1 MDSEAEG
8 ETPPGGR
15 PPAEPDVFRAQF
27 PVLDRLAYLNAGTEG
42 PVPRAAAD
50 AASARISSELSAGR
64 CGRPYFEE
72 LMALAA
78 DLRARYAAALGCDF
92 TSVALTGSTT
102 DGVNTVIA
110 GLDLRPGDEVLTT
123 DEEHPGLLAPLARAR
138 IRHGI
143 TVRVVPWEE
152 LAAAASSST
161 RLIAC
166 SHVSW
171 VSGRVMDV
179 PALAASG
186 APVLLDGAQGLGA
199 IPVNVGA
206 LGCAFYAAS
215 GQKWLCGPE
224 GSGCLFVARDH
235 VEDLLIPWP
244 SYGSVARGSD
254 PLELVPGEGATRFDH
269 GFPPGVRSAWALAA
283 LKVLE
288 TPGWEWVHDRGAE
301 LAAALAAGLEA
312 RGLEV
317 APRGR
322 STLVSW
328 RVEDPEAEVERLA
341 RSGVFVRSIP
351 GRGLVR
357 ASVGAWSSVQDVE
370 AVTHH
375 AVV

>member
-1 MDSEAEG
+1 MSGQPEVSA
-8 ETPPGGR
+8 PG
-15 PPAEPDVFRAQF
+15 PATDPDVFRAQF
-27 PVLDRLAYLNAGTEG
+27 PVLDELVYLNAGTEG
-42 PVPRAAAD
+42 PVPRAAAET
-50 AASARISSELSAGR
+50 ATARIERELTGGR

-72 LMALAA
+72 LMGLAS
-78 DLRARYAAALGCDF
+78 DLRARYAAALGCEF

-102 DGVNTVIA
+102 DGVNTVVA
-110 GLDLRPGDEVLTT
+110 GLDLRPGDEILTT

-138 IRHGI
+138 VRHGV

-152 LAAAASSST
+152 LVEAASSST

-179 PALAASG
+179 PALVASG
-186 APVLLDGAQGLGA
+186 APVLLDGAQALGA
-199 IPVNVGA
+199 IPVNVRE

-224 GSGCLFVARDH
+224 GSGCLYVAPERVD
-235 VEDLLIPWP
+235 DLLIAWP
-244 SYGSVARGSD
+244 SYGSVSRGSD
-254 PLELVPGEGATRFDH
+254 PLELVPAEGATRFDH
-269 GFPPGVRSAWALAA
+269 GFPPGVRSAWAIAS
-283 LKVLE
+283 LE
-288 TPGWEWVHDRGAE
+288 ILEAPGWEWVHDRAAE
-301 LAAALAAGLEA
+301 MALALVAGLEA

-328 RVEDPEAEVERLA
+328 RAEDPEAEVERLA
-341 RSGVFVRSIP
+341 GAGVIVRSIP

-357 ASVGAWSSVQDVE
+357 ASVGAWASAQDIDTV
-370 AVTHH
+370 ARLATGP
-375 AVV
+375 A

>member
-1 MDSEAEG
+1 
-8 ETPPGGR
+8 
-15 PPAEPDVFRAQF
+15 VFRAQF

-42 PVPRAAAD
+42 PVPRVAAE
-50 AASARISSELSAGR
+50 AASARIELELAQGR
-64 CGRPYFEE
+64 SGKPYFEE
-72 LMALAA
+72 LVGLAE

-92 TSVALTGSTT
+92 ASVALTGSTT
-102 DGVNTVIA
+102 DGVNTVLG
-110 GLDLRPGDEVLTT
+110 GLDLHAGEEILTT

-138 IRHGI
+138 LRHGVS
-143 TVRVVPWEE
+143 VRVVPWEE
-152 LAAAASSST
+152 LAGAASSAT

-186 APVLLDGAQGLGA
+186 VPVLLDGAQALGA
-199 IPVNVGA
+199 VPVNVGD

-224 GSGCLFVARDH
+224 GSGCLFVDPGH
-235 VEDLLIPWP
+235 VEDLLIAWP
-244 SYGSVARGSD
+244 SFGSVTRGTD
-254 PLELVPGEGATRFDH
+254 PLDLVAAEGAKRFDH
-269 GFPPGVRSAWALAA
+269 GFPPGVRSAWALAS
-283 LKVLE
+283 LGVLE
-288 TPGWEWVHDRGAE
+288 APGWEWVHERAAE
-301 LAAALAAGLEA
+301 MALALVAGLEA

-328 RVEDPEAEVERLA
+328 RVEDPDGEVERLA
-341 RSGVFVRSIP
+341 AAVVIVRSIP

-357 ASVGAWSSVQDVE
+357 ASVGAWCSAQDIE
-370 AVTHH
+370 TLARL
-375 AVV
+375 AAQ